1 MSGDDQCQVTLLD
14 CAVFQQKGVSWVTE
28 MDIACHQDKQ
38 YVRKSY
44 QSTMDFSKELQVETN
59 VLHDQYS
66 TKEGVAKQSSIP
78 PSFCESESTQT
89 ERQRHVSS
97 DMLAIGGRPF
107 LNQTFG
113 REAPELEQEPSGVRE
128 PQQRKTPPQKPPRK
142 TMPPGVSILSI
153 ETGKQHPTLGQTI
166 STPLQP
172 DTPSSLDT
180 WSRVSSFAP
189 RSSFRQR
196 GHCRSKSE
204 SIKIHHMDLGE
215 TSPDPHVSTVLK
227 EAMVTTAGAVPPRS
241 PSSISPKSPR
251 SPRPISPA
259 SPNSNSPTRDIHG
272 NVSILAKSLRLQ
284 VPGSIADTDTLKKR
298 MSGRDVSLLTR
309 PTTSY
314 ETQDD
319 SAAVVCASPE
329 FLAQQT
335 RLFKELNSQ
344 LKPEASSSQ
353 IPANNSSAIEQT
365 DNRKV
370 LGNVRKSTFISQDE
384 DGSIL
389 EDKSLS
395 SIPRLIKPADLDLFS
410 PLSPIFKR
418 NLDWDDLY
426 RGANTPSWTVSPS
439 DNDKVVLVFESAWS

>member
-66 TKEGVAKQSSIP
+66 TKEGVVKRSSIP
-78 PSFCESESTQT
+78 PSFCESDSPQSG
-89 ERQRHVSS
+89 RQRHISS
-97 DMLAIGGRPF
+97 DMVAMGGKSV

-113 REAPELEQEPSGVRE
+113 RDTPELEQESSGVRAS
-128 PQQRKTPPQKPPRK
+128 QQRKVPPQKPPRK
-142 TMPPGVSILSI
+142 NMPPNVSILSI
-153 ETGKQHPTLGQTI
+153 DTGKQHPLLGPTI
-166 STPLQP
+166 STPQS
-172 DTPSSLDT
+172 DTPSILDAG
-180 WSRVSSFAP
+180 SRVSSFAP
-189 RSSFRQR
+189 YSSFKQR

-204 SIKIHHMDLGE
+204 SIKFHHLDLGE
-215 TSPDPHVSTVLK
+215 ISPDPLVSTSIK
-227 EAMVTTAGAVPPRS
+227 EAVATTTGSVSSKSPR
-241 PSSISPKSPR
+241 SISPKSPQ
-251 SPRPISPA
+251 SPRPISPV

-272 NVSILAKSLRLQ
+272 NVSLLAKSLRLQ
-284 VPGSIADTDTLKKR
+284 VPGGISDTDPLKKKI
-298 MSGRDVSLLTR
+298 SGRDGSLFSR
-309 PTTSY
+309 PSTSY

-319 SAAVVCASPE
+319 STAVVSASPE
-329 FLAQQT
+329 FLLQQT
-335 RLFKELNSQ
+335 KLFKELNSQ
-344 LKPEASSSQ
+344 LKPETSSGQTSTRS
-353 IPANNSSAIEQT
+353 SSAIEQT

-395 SIPRLIKPADLDLFS
+395 TIPKLIKPTDLDLFS
-410 PLSPIFKR
+410 PLSPIFKKH
-418 NLDWDDLY
+418 LDWEDFY
-426 RGANTPSWTVSPS
+426 GSASTPSWTVTTS
-439 DNDKVVLVFESAWS
+439 DADKVVLVFESAWS

>member
-59 VLHDQYS
+59 VFHDQYS
-66 TKEGVAKQSSIP
+66 TKEGVAKRSSIP
-78 PSFCESESTQT
+78 PSFCESESPQT
-89 ERQRHVSS
+89 ERQRHISS
-97 DMLAIGGRPF
+97 DVAIGGRPV

-113 REAPELEQEPSGVRE
+113 RETPELGQELSGVRA
-128 PQQRKTPPQKPPRK
+128 QQRKTPPQKPPRK
-142 TMPPGVSILSI
+142 TVPPGVSILSI
-153 ETGKQHPTLGQTI
+153 ETGRQHPPLGQSI
-166 STPLQP
+166 SISPQP
-172 DTPSSLDT
+172 VTPSILDAG
-180 WSRVSSFAP
+180 SRVSSFAP
-189 RSSFRQR
+189 HSSFRQR
-196 GHCRSKSE
+196 GHYRSKSE
-204 SIKIHHMDLGE
+204 SIKIHHLDLGE
-215 TSPDPHVSTVLK
+215 TSPDLHVPTALK
-227 EAMVTTAGAVPPRS
+227 EAMVTSTGAVSPRS
-241 PSSISPKSPR
+241 QSSVSPKSPR

-272 NVSILAKSLRLQ
+272 NVSVLAKSLRLQ
-284 VPGSIADTDTLKKR
+284 VPGSIADTDALKKKL
-298 MSGRDVSLLTR
+298 SGRDAGPFTR
-309 PTTSY
+309 STTSY

-319 SAAVVCASPE
+319 LAAVTRASPE
-329 FLAQQT
+329 VLAQQT

-344 LKPEASSSQ
+344 LKPETSSSQ
-353 IPANNSSAIEQT
+353 TSTNNSSAIQQT

-395 SIPRLIKPADLDLFS
+395 SIPRLIKPTDLDLFS

-418 NLDWDDLY
+418 NLDWDDLC
-426 RGANTPSWTVSPS
+426 GSATPSDTE
-439 DNDKVVLVFESAWS
+439 KVALVF